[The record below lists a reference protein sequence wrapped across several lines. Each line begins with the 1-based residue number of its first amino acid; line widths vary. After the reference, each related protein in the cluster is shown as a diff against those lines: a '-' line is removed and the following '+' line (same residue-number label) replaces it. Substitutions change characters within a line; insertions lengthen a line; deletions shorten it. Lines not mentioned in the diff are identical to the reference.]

1 MLSILALLLSVVSY
15 ITVSGYPVPDSCW
28 GTCATGSLDVVE
40 VDSTTEGLVKE
51 LAVLERLWRSKEEG
65 LLFQYKALDDTAMY
79 GNAHN
84 TSHCNSTAWM
94 YCPAIGDGHIKPLSV
109 TASWYVGHKAGN
121 ILVFVDHVT
130 LECSKVCIS
139 FSPPPCTPPLQCLNV
154 EVRMEPSDLSGRR
167 IRRRSVSG
175 HSNWLQGTGQEKK
188 KTTSAIL
195 ASILIAASMLG
206 IGIVAFGLCVKKSSH
221 DGSGGQV
228 PVTAQL
234 TEAIVTEDSSNGQVR
249 EETALANIN
258 VTPPEMNMDVSNDE
272 QPSEVPDNTIIL
284 ETSTEIRRETS
295 TEDDVHQDGQ
305 NQSGDCNRIML
316 VSCSTQTDHPMSHI
330 MQSTQTDHHPQIS
343 KKELSIWSLRITG
356 SKASLATAASD
367 NINDDVIV
375 TDSVQ
380 RKFIPTCQF

>member
-1 MLSILALLLSVVSY
+1 MLSILVLLLSVVSY
-15 ITVSGYPVPDSCW
+15 ITVSGYPAPDSCW

-65 LLFQYKALDDTAMY
+65 LLFQYKALDDTATY

-121 ILVFVDHVT
+121 ILVFIDHVT

-206 IGIVAFGLCVKKSSH
+206 IGIVAFGLCMKKPSH

-249 EETALANIN
+249 EETALAN
-258 VTPPEMNMDVSNDE
+258 DE
-272 QPSEVPDNTIIL
+272 QASEVPDNTIIP
-284 ETSTEIRRETS
+284 ETSAEIRRETSS

-305 NQSGDCNRIML
+305 NQSGDRNRCIML
-316 VSCSTQTDHPMSHI
+316 VSCSTQTDHPMSHDI
-330 MQSTQTDHHPQIS
+330 MQVSCSTQTDHHPQIS
-343 KKELSIWSLRITG
+343 KKELSIWSLNKRITG